1 MAANISKR
9 DLLQQLAK
17 HTLTK
22 LASSH
27 ELPVR
32 SNASVATLVEA
43 IVAKR
48 GIKLDAILP
57 LLKLSELKASCSL
70 IKQSSKGNKQD
81 LIERLISYTPKAQPR
96 SDVKVSA
103 TKKQAAKPIK
113 KKLVY
118 KQDQPLM
125 GEEKLTLSQL
135 EQYLSKAAWIL
146 KGPVDA
152 SDFKVYIFPLLFFKR
167 ISDVYD
173 EEYQTALDESD
184 GDIEYAAMPEMHRF
198 EIPEGCH
205 WKDVRETTTNVGQA
219 IEKALRGIEQ
229 ANQEYLY
236 GIFGDTQWSNKNKL
250 TDKLLIDLV
259 EHFSR
264 YILGRNNANPDMLG
278 NAYEYLIKHFADL
291 TNKKAGE
298 FYTPRS
304 VVHLLGLL
312 LDPHEG
318 ESIYDPACGTG
329 GMLLECVDHLKH
341 NDEDYRTLKLFGQ
354 EKNLTSSTIARM
366 NMFLHGI
373 EDFDIQRGDTLR
385 QPAFFEA
392 DGLKTFD
399 CVIANPPF
407 SLKDWGAEN
416 WANDPFG
423 RNIAGVPPKGNGDMA
438 WVQHMVKSMNSN
450 GRMTV
455 VLPHGALFRKGAEGK
470 IREELL
476 AQDILEAVIGLG
488 PNVFYGTQLAAC
500 VLVFKQNKEP
510 KKKGKVLFI
519 DASDQIRV
527 GRAQNHLESKHIQ
540 QIYDWFDG
548 YKNVENYVKVAS
560 KKELKENDF
569 NLNIP
574 LYVEK
579 IIEDNLPSVKEAMA
593 DLKQAW
599 EASLEAEEKFK
610 KVLKGFL

>member
-1 MAANISKR
+1 MNKNT
-9 DLLQQLAK
+9 LL
-17 HTLTK
+17 
-22 LASSH
+22 
-27 ELPVR
+27 
-32 SNASVATLVEA
+32 
-43 IVAKR
+43 
-48 GIKLDAILP
+48 
-57 LLKLSELKASCSL
+57 
-70 IKQSSKGNKQD
+70 
-81 LIERLISYTPKAQPR
+81 
-96 SDVKVSA
+96 
-103 TKKQAAKPIK
+103 
-113 KKLVY
+113 
-118 KQDQPLM
+118 
-125 GEEKLTLSQL
+125 LSQL

-167 ISDVYD
+167 ISDVYNEEFRIALEESEGD
-173 EEYQTALDESD
+173 EEYAAL
-184 GDIEYAAMPEMHRF
+184 PEFHRF

-205 WKDVRETTTNVGQA
+205 WNDVRETATNVGLA

-229 ANQEYLY
+229 ANQEFLY
-236 GIFGDTQWSNKNKL
+236 GIFGDAQWSNKNKL

-259 EHFSR
+259 EHFSQ
-264 YILGRNNANPDMLG
+264 YTLGNENVDPDMLG
-278 NAYEYLIKHFADL
+278 QAYEYLIKHFADL

-304 VVHLLGLL
+304 VVHLLGLI
-312 LDPHEG
+312 LDPHEA

-341 NDEDYRTLKLFGQ
+341 NQEDSRTLKLYGQ
-354 EKNLTSSTIARM
+354 EKNLTSSSIARM

-373 EDFDIQRGDTLR
+373 EDFEVLRGDTLR
-385 QPAFFEA
+385 NPAYFEA

-407 SLKDWGAEN
+407 PLKDWGAEN

-438 WVQHMVKSMNSN
+438 WVQHMVKSMNST

-470 IREELL
+470 IRKALL
-476 AQDILEAVIGLG
+476 EQDLLEAVIGLG

-500 VLVFKQNKEP
+500 VMIFKQNKAVE
-510 KKKGKVLFI
+510 KKQKVLFI

-527 GRAQNHLESKHIQ
+527 GRAQNFLEPVHVK
-540 QIYDWFDG
+540 QIYDWYHNYAD
-548 YKNVENYVKVAS
+548 VENYVKVAS
-560 KKELKENDF
+560 IDELKENDY

-579 IIEDNLPSVKEAMA
+579 IIEDNLPSVEEAMSDLKEAWQ
-593 DLKQAW
+593 DSLK
-599 EASLEAEEKFK
+599 AEEKFK
-610 KVLKGFL
+610 AILKGFIQ